1 MRSGEARRNTGA
13 FFCTEKGPGDDASF
27 SVSLFD
33 RVPVRIIRRNRR
45 ILHSGVIFMP
55 DHKKAVNDRDDGM
68 PFLRLEPEKRMCPI
82 VDPVSIY
89 KYPLA
94 TSEEMGFRVLDNFPE
109 EHIQ

>member
-1 MRSGEARRNTGA
+1 MAEDRR
-13 FFCTEKGPGDDASF
+13 
-27 SVSLFD
+27 
-33 RVPVRIIRRNRR
+33 
-45 ILHSGVIFMP
+45 
-55 DHKKAVNDRDDGM
+55 AVNGSDDEM

-94 TSEEMGFRVLDNFPE
+94 TSEEMGFRVLDNFNE